1 MHTWDKR
8 LKVMRAST
16 VAIISTLVILL
27 FFAGFT
33 IYGNKVGNFVIN
45 VDLDNDVRLSLSAQ
59 EDLSKQTERLAYG
72 ALTELTNSTYEWLPD
87 DLSRKG
93 LGNISDEKGHR
104 YMAYTFYLI
113 NNSDRAIDCD
123 LEMNLI
129 DTVGDPMG
137 MLRIMLIEEDAPTSA
152 AGNRI
157 YALKEASPE
166 RKAALDAD
174 LATSH
179 VPYTTEDFQIEE
191 GDTSGTLFSVQ
202 LRDFAAGGSR
212 KYTVVIWL
220 EGCDL
225 DTNTSNIGARAKL
238 QLDIT
243 GY

>member
-157 YALKEASPE
+157 YALKESSPE
-166 RKAALDAD
+166 RKAALDED
-174 LATSH
+174 LATNH
-179 VPYTTEDFQIEE
+179 VPYNTEDFLIEE
-191 GDTSGTLFSVQ
+191 GETSGTLFSVQ
-202 LRDFAAGGSR
+202 LRDFASGASR

-225 DTNTSNIGARAKL
+225 DTNTQNVGARAKFE
-238 QLDIT
+238 LDIV